1 LIEVNLLPGSNRKGA
16 ARRRSLAL
24 PSLGRLPKLNYWS
37 AAAVLAWVAAPA
49 LVAWLYFGAQ
59 GERSRLEAAVADAQS
74 DSIRYAEIIAVVDS
88 LQAQRDTIAQKLEI
102 IQEIDAGR
110 YVWAHIMDEIS
121 WALPEYTW
129 LTGVAQLQGGAR
141 PRLRIEGRTGNNI
154 ALTQFMRDLE
164 DSPFLGNVRL
174 SSTQQVTDG
183 QDIVYAFMLEASYEF
198 APPESIETIPLFS
211 AED

>member
-1 LIEVNLLPGSNRKGA
+1 MIEVNLLPGSNRKGA
-16 ARRRSLAL
+16 SRGRSFAL
-24 PSLGRLPKLNYWS
+24 PTFGGLPKLNYWT
-37 AAAVLAWVAAPA
+37 AAAVLAWIVAPL
-49 LVAWLYFGAQ
+49 LVAWLYFGAR
-59 GERSRLEAAVADAQS
+59 GERARLEAAIAEAQS
-74 DSIRYAEIIAVVDS
+74 DSIRYAQIITVVDS

-110 YVWAHIMDEIS
+110 YVWAHILDEIS

-141 PRLRIEGRTGNNI
+141 PRVRIEGRTGNNI

-174 SSTQQVTDG
+174 SSTQQVVDG
-183 QDIVYAFMLEASYEF
+183 QDVVYAFMLEVTYEI
-198 APPESIETIPLFS
+198 APPELIETIPLFTP
-211 AED
+211 ED